1 MNLFSDFP
9 SSNAAE
15 WEKRILQDLKI
26 QSIEELYKKNGPLL
40 THPFYTKES
49 NSKGLSHVKNESKW
63 ETCDYLHVT
72 NEKEANKDALEAL
85 KGGASGLVFNISKE
99 CDLDVL
105 LKNISV
111 EHIYTQFNI
120 SNDSLHVLKDLKKYA
135 LKKNKDNPRTTCFI
149 NLDPLYLL
157 AKFGEWHASERED
170 LAQIDAMEHIAVNGI
185 QYKEAGANAVTEL
198 ALILAHLNE
207 YFNCIGEAKIKNKK
221 IIHVSFA
228 KGSDFFTEIA
238 KLRAF
243 RRLNALLQKQYGIE
257 IPLHLHAQ
265 TALLNKSTLDAHT
278 NLLRTTTEA
287 MSAVIGGC
295 DSLCVFP
302 YDQGF
307 VGKKEFS
314 SRIARNQS
322 HILREESY
330 LDKVADI
337 ASGSYYIEHLTEDL
351 ADQAWKLFKKIETQD
366 GFLTCL
372 KTGVIQKM
380 IEADA
385 QILMNEVKEGKK
397 TLVGVNK
404 FQNKNQKEIPAWKVN
419 KFKKKDVEPIAMI
432 RPALLFEEQERAVK
446 VN

>member
-26 QSIEELYKKNGPLL
+26 QSIEELYKKNGPLVI
-40 THPFYTKES
+40 HPFYTKES
-49 NSKGLSHVKNESKW
+49 NSKPLAPVKKESKW
-63 ETCDYLHVT
+63 ETVEYFHVT
-72 NEKEANKDALEAL
+72 NEKETNKDALEAL

-99 CDLDVL
+99 CDLEVL

-120 SNDSLHVLKDLKKYA
+120 SNDSLHVLKDLNKYA
-135 LKKNKDNPRTTCFI
+135 LKKNKHNPRSTCFI

-157 AKFGEWHASERED
+157 AKFGEWHASEKQD
-170 LAQIDAMEHIAVNGI
+170 LAHIDAMEHIAVNGVI
-185 QYKEAGANAVTEL
+185 YKEAGAHVVHEL

-207 YFNCIGEAKIKNKK
+207 YFNYFGETKIKSKK
-221 IIHVSFA
+221 IIHISFSQ
-228 KGSDFFTEIA
+228 GSDFFTEIA

-243 RRLNALLQKQYGIE
+243 RRLNTLLQKQYSTE

-307 VGKKEFS
+307 IGKKEFS
-314 SRIARNQS
+314 ARIARNQS

-337 ASGSYYIEHLTEDL
+337 ASGSYYIEHLTEEL
-351 ADQAWKLFKKIETQD
+351 ADQAWKLFKQIESQD
-366 GFLTCL
+366 GFLNCL
-372 KTGVIQKM
+372 KSGFIQKM
-380 IEADA
+380 IEEDA
-385 QILMNEVKEGKK
+385 QLLMNEVKEGKK

-404 FQNKNQKEIPAWKVN
+404 FQNKNQKEISLWKVN
-419 KFKKKDVEPIAMI
+419 KFKKKDVEPIASI
-432 RPALLFEEQERAVK
+432 RPALLFEEQERAVN